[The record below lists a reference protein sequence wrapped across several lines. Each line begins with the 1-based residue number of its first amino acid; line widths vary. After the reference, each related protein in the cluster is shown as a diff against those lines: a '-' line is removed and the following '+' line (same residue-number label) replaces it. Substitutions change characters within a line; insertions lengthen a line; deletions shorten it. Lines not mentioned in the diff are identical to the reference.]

1 MDRRILKFYWVITN
15 DITFIKSDMVPQFPT
30 KNTFGLPN
38 SNNRKQKEEERLYWV
53 RMRFCFISK
62 NLDFLLN
69 FFCVE
74 MQLKVWT
81 ENGEFMF
88 NYINWK
94 NYLFNQTLPPWM
106 QSCFAADSS

>member
-1 MDRRILKFYWVITN
+1 
-15 DITFIKSDMVPQFPT
+15 MVPRFPT

-38 SNNRKQKEEERLYWV
+38 SNNRKQKRRRRREAV
-53 RMRFCFISK
+53 FSK
-62 NLDFLLN
+62 NEIVLFLKKIN
-69 FFCVE
+69 KFGFPPKKHFCVE

-94 NYLFNQTLPPWM
+94 NYLFNQTLPP
-106 QSCFAADSS
+106 

>member
-1 MDRRILKFYWVITN
+1 
-15 DITFIKSDMVPQFPT
+15 MVPWFPT

-38 SNNRKQKEEERLYWV
+38 SNNRKQKEEEERLYLV

-62 NLDFLLN
+62 KINKFG
-69 FFCVE
+69 FPPKKHFCVE

-88 NYINWK
+88 NYINWR
-94 NYLFNQTLPPWM
+94 NYLFNQTLPP
-106 QSCFAADSS
+106 

>member
-1 MDRRILKFYWVITN
+1 
-15 DITFIKSDMVPQFPT
+15 MVPVSHQEYIWVA
-30 KNTFGLPN
+30 N
-38 SNNRKQKEEERLYWV
+38 SNNRKQKEERLYLA

-62 NLDFLLN
+62 KFG
-69 FFCVE
+69 FPPKKHFCVE

-94 NYLFNQTLPPWM
+94 KLPL
-106 QSCFAADSS
+106 